1 MESAMKTK
9 QSGVCE
15 LSPFGEMPAYTNSE
29 KANARLGERYA
40 GAKKRIGII
49 ALLLAGLA
57 SLPLAAQPMAGMEM
71 QKKAEQANHQGTGKV
86 VSVDRANLLIKL
98 AHEPI
103 KSLGWSAMMMDFI
116 VVKAS
121 LLDGIKAGDEV
132 RFELKRL
139 KPDDLVLVIVKI
151 ERR

>member
-1 MESAMKTK
+1 MKTK
-9 QSGVCE
+9 QSGV
-15 LSPFGEMPAYTNSE
+15 SE

-49 ALLLAGLA
+49 ALLLAGMV

-71 QKKAEQANHQGTGKV
+71 KNETEQTSHQGTGKV
-86 VSVDRANLLIKL
+86 VSMDRAKLRIKL

-103 KSLGWSAMMMDFI
+103 KSLGWSAMMMDFS

-121 LLDGIKAGDEV
+121 LLDGLKEGDAV
-132 RFELKRL
+132 QFELGKT
-139 KPDDLVLVIVKI
+139 KPEELVWVIVKI
-151 ERR
+151 RRR